1 MDIFQLVAAFSIG
14 AVATFMF
21 VATGGVGLI
30 TTPSL
35 IFLGLSPQTA
45 IATDLFAM
53 LGGRL
58 GGLVGFL
65 KTGQLDMKLAFRLS
79 VIAAFGATIGA
90 LLLLAID
97 EQIMRQVLSLVLLL
111 LLGFLILKPK
121 AGTEDL
127 EPSRVKVI
135 VGHALFFLVGM
146 WGTLIGAGVISLGSA
161 VLLFIFHKRFLET
174 AALLSVIGLAIGLVG
189 MVMFGFNGIIDWSVG
204 IVLLVGKLLGGYFG
218 SLAAVK
224 AGDKWVRYVF
234 IVVVLVSAVALNVT
248 A

>member
-1 MDIFQLVAAFSIG
+1 
-14 AVATFMF
+14 MF

-58 GGLVGFL
+58 GGLMGFRKSGEIDL
-65 KTGQLDMKLAFRLS
+65 KLALKLS
-79 VIAAFGATIGA
+79 TVAALGAIVGA
-90 LLLLAID
+90 QILLAMD
-97 EQIMRQVLSLVLLL
+97 EQIMRRALSVVLLVLLA
-111 LLGFLILKPK
+111 FLILKPSVGLQ
-121 AGTEDL
+121 AVVPGRT
-127 EPSRVKVI
+127 KVI
-135 VGHALFFLVGM
+135 VGYCLFFLVGL

-161 VLLFIFHKRFLET
+161 VLLFVFHKSFLES
-174 AALLSVIGLAIGLVG
+174 AALLTLIGLAIGSVG
-189 MVMFGFNGIIDWSVG
+189 MLMFGISGVIDWPVG

-218 SLAAVK
+218 SLAAVR
-224 AGDKWVRYVF
+224 AGNHWVRYLF
-234 IVVVLVSAVALNVT
+234 IVVVLISAIGLNIT